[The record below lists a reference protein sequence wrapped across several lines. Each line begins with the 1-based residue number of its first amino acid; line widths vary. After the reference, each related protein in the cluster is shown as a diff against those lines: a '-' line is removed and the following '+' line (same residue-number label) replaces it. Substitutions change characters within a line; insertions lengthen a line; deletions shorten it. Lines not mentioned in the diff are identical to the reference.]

1 MITRPPFR
9 DPRLPLRTRVED
21 LLARL
26 TLDERIAMLHQYAPG
41 VERLGLAPFR
51 TGQEALHGVA
61 WMGPATVFPQAV
73 GLGATWNPELV
84 RRVGEAVGREARAM
98 RARDPRVGL
107 NVWSPTVNPLRD
119 PRWGRNEEG
128 YAEDPYLTSALATA
142 YTRGLRGDHP
152 ERWRTAPVLKHWLA
166 HNNETDRD
174 TTSSSVRPRVLQEYD
189 LAAFRG
195 AVRAGAVAGVM
206 PAYNLV
212 NGRPNHVSPY
222 LREHLRGWTD
232 QELVVCSDAGAP
244 SNLVDSEHYFDSHE
258 EAIAAALRAG
268 VDSFTDHDQDA
279 SKTIARV
286 RGALERGLVEVC
298 AVDTAV
304 RRLLGMRCALGE
316 FDEPGGPGAGPDGR
330 PGEPDGAFDTPAHR
344 ALALEAAEQAVVLLT
359 NDGLLPL
366 SERAV
371 RTLAVVGPLADEC
384 KLDWYSG
391 SLIRRSSPRE
401 ALAERLGADRV
412 VFADGLDT
420 VRLRT
425 ASGWMRV
432 PDPAAEDEGPAEAVG
447 PRGAEAVGPRDRA
460 EAVGPRD
467 PARTAGPTDPARM
480 AGPTDPARTAGPTD
494 PARAAGP
501 TDPPPLTVGGTPT
514 DLSLAD
520 WGGGVLTLRAP
531 SGRYLTVAEDGFVRA
546 AAEQPGGWVVQE
558 TFTLEAHPDGHLL
571 RHMGTG
577 GYVCVAAGTLKV
589 AERDGGAEGTG
600 TVFRLEVVERGEDA
614 VARAAARADAVVVV
628 VGNDPHIG
636 GRETEDRTTLA
647 LPAQQER
654 LWRAA
659 HAANPRTALVLASS
673 YPYAVAEAAD
683 ALPALLWTA
692 HGGQAAG
699 TALARVL
706 FGDVSPAGRLPQTWY
721 ASDHDLPD
729 PLDYDI
735 IASRATYLYFD
746 GAPLFPFGHG
756 LSYTAFAYGELSVR
770 PEAGLTVECEV
781 TNSGP
786 CDGDEVVQ
794 LYASAPG
801 SRVPLPHRKL
811 IAHRRVWLR
820 RGEKVRLFFTV
831 PVEDALGF
839 WDVAH
844 GRWTVDPGTYEIH
857 AGASSADLRATA
869 TVTVEG
875 PPPAPR
881 PVLRRGLEAADFD
894 AADGI
899 VLVDRTKVRG
909 DAVACR
915 DDAVGRLLFRA
926 CDFGAGATSMTVEA
940 AYEVVGAGDGVTVA
954 HHDDATVAEGDA
966 AVAHD
971 GATVAED
978 EATVAE
984 DEATVAE
991 DEATVEV
998 HLADGTTLAA
1008 AAVPPTGGRYAYT
1021 TVRAALPT
1029 PPTGVQDLH
1038 VTLRGGGLRLAR
1050 LGFSG

>member
-1 MITRPPFR
+1 MSDDGDLITRPPFR
-9 DPRLPLRTRVED
+9 DPPFRDPRLPVRTRVED

-26 TLDERIAMLHQYAPG
+26 TPDERIAMLHQYAPG

-107 NVWSPTVNPLRD
+107 NVWSPTVNLLRD

-152 ERWRTAPVLKHWLA
+152 DRWRTAPVLKHWLA

-174 TTSSSVRPRVLQEYD
+174 TTSSSVRPRVLHEYD

-222 LREHLRGWTD
+222 LREHLRTWTD

-244 SNLVDSEHYFDSHE
+244 SNLVDSEHYFDTHE
-258 EAIAAALRAG
+258 EAVAAALRAG

-286 RGALERGLVEVC
+286 RGALARGLIDVST
-298 AVDTAV
+298 VDTAV

-316 FDEPGGPGAGPDGR
+316 FDGPGGQPEAS
-330 PGEPDGAFDTPAHR
+330 DGAFDTPAHR

-366 SERAV
+366 SESAV

-391 SLIRRSSPRE
+391 SLIRRGSPRE

-425 ASGWMRV
+425 AAGWVRV
-432 PDPAAEDEGPAEAVG
+432 PDAAAEDEGPAEAAG
-447 PRGAEAVGPRDRA
+447 SLN
-460 EAVGPRD
+460 
-467 PARTAGPTDPARM
+467 PAHTAGRTDL
-480 AGPTDPARTAGPTD
+480 
-494 PARAAGP
+494 
-501 TDPPPLTVGGTPT
+501 PPLTIGDTPT
-514 DLSLAD
+514 DLYLAD

-531 SGRYLTVAEDGFVRA
+531 SGRWLTVAEDGFVRA

-571 RHMGTG
+571 RHLGTG
-577 GYVCVAAGTLKV
+577 GYVCVAAGALKV
-589 AERDGGAEGTG
+589 AERGGGEEGTG
-600 TVFRLEVVERGEDA
+600 TVFRLVVVECGEDA

-628 VGNDPHIG
+628 AGNDPHIG

-647 LPAQQER
+647 LPDRQRR

-659 HAANPRTALVLASS
+659 HAANPRTALVLTSS

-699 TALARVL
+699 PALARVL

-721 ASDHDLPD
+721 ASDHELPD

-756 LSYTAFAYGELSVR
+756 LSYTAFGYGELSVR
-770 PEAGLTVECEV
+770 REAGLTVECEV

-786 CDGDEVVQ
+786 CDGEEVVQ
-794 LYASAPG
+794 IYASAPG
-801 SRVPLPHRKL
+801 SRVPLPHRRL
-811 IAHRRVWLR
+811 IAHRRVRLR
-820 RGEKVRLFFTV
+820 RGERARLFFTV

-881 PVLRRGLEAADFD
+881 PVLRRGLEAADYD

-899 VLVDRTKVRG
+899 VLVDRAKVRG

-915 DDAVGRLLFRA
+915 DGAVGRLLFRG
-926 CDFGAGATSMTVEA
+926 CDFGAGAMSMTVEA
-940 AYEVVGAGDGVTVA
+940 AYDSAEAGDGVTVGG
-954 HHDDATVAEGDA
+954 TVAGDGTTVDGT
-966 AVAHD
+966 VAGD
-971 GATVAED
+971 GARVGGTVAGD
-978 EATVAE
+978 GAMVEA
-984 DEATVAE
+984 
-991 DEATVEV
+991 
-998 HLADGTTLAA
+998 HLADGTTLVT
-1008 AAVPPTGGRYAYT
+1008 AAVPPTGGRYVYT

-1038 VTLRGGGLRLAR
+1038 ITLRGGGLRLAR

>member
-1 MITRPPFR
+1 MSDDGGLITRLPFR
-9 DPRLPLRTRVED
+9 DARLPVRTRVAD

-26 TLDERIAMLHQYAPG
+26 TLDERIAMLHQFAPG

-73 GLGATWNPELV
+73 GLGATWNPQLV

-107 NVWSPTVNPLRD
+107 NVWSPTVNLLRD

-128 YAEDPYLTSALATA
+128 YAEDPCLTSVLGTA

-174 TTSSSVRPRVLQEYD
+174 TTSSSVRPRVLHEYD

-222 LREHLRGWTD
+222 LREQLRTWTD

-244 SNLVDSEHYFDSHE
+244 SNLVDSEHYFDTYE
-258 EAIAAALRAG
+258 EAIAAALLAG

-279 SKTIARV
+279 STTIARV
-286 RGALERGLVEVC
+286 RGALERGLID
-298 AVDTAV
+298 ASTVDTAV
-304 RRLLGMRCALGE
+304 RRLLTMRCALGE
-316 FDEPGGPGAGPDGR
+316 FAEPEEPDQPGGSADGT
-330 PGEPDGAFDTPAHR
+330 DGAFDTPAHR
-344 ALALEAAEQAVVLLT
+344 ALALEAAEQAVVLLA

-366 SERAV
+366 SESAV

-425 ASGWMRV
+425 AAGWVRV
-432 PDPAAEDEGPAEAVG
+432 PDAAAEGGGPAEEGQADEGPTDEGSADEG
-447 PRGAEAVGPRDRA
+447 SLN
-460 EAVGPRD
+460 
-467 PARTAGPTDPARM
+467 PAHTAGRTDL
-480 AGPTDPARTAGPTD
+480 
-494 PARAAGP
+494 
-501 TDPPPLTVGGTPT
+501 PPLTVGDTPT
-514 DLSLAD
+514 ELSLAD

-531 SGRYLTVAEDGFVRA
+531 SGRYLTVADDGFVRA
-546 AAEQPGGWVVQE
+546 AAERPGGWVVQE
-558 TFTLEAHPDGHLL
+558 TFTLEAHRDGHLL

-577 GYVCVAAGTLKV
+577 GYVCVAAGGLKV
-589 AERDGGAEGTG
+589 AERDSGAEG

-628 VGNDPHIG
+628 AGNDPHIG

-659 HAANPRTALVLASS
+659 HAANPRTALVLTSS
-673 YPYAVAEAAD
+673 YPYAVGEAAD
-683 ALPALLWTA
+683 ALPALLWAA

-721 ASDHDLPD
+721 ASHDDLPD
-729 PLDYDI
+729 LLDYDI
-735 IASRATYLYFD
+735 ITSRATYLYFD

-756 LSYTAFAYGELSVR
+756 LSYTDFGYGELSVR
-770 PEAGLTVECEV
+770 REAGLTVECEV

-786 CDGDEVVQ
+786 YDGDEVVQ
-794 LYASAPG
+794 IYASAPG
-801 SRVPLPHRKL
+801 SRVPLPHRRL
-811 IAHRRVWLR
+811 IAHRRVRLR
-820 RGEKVRLFFTV
+820 RGERVRLFFTV

-881 PVLRRGLEAADFD
+881 PVLRRGLEAADYD

-926 CDFGAGATSMTVEA
+926 CDFGAGATSMTVETA
-940 AYEVVGAGDGVTVA
+940 R
-954 HHDDATVAEGDA
+954 DA
-966 AVAHD
+966 AA
-971 GATVAED
+971 AED
-978 EATVAE
+978 
-984 DEATVAE
+984 D
-991 DEATVEV
+991 ATVEV
-998 HLADGTTLAA
+998 HLTDGTTLATV
-1008 AAVPPTGGRYAYT
+1008 AVPPTGGRYAYT
-1021 TVRAALPT
+1021 TVRAALAT

-1038 VTLRGGGLRLAR
+1038 ITLRGGLRLAR